1 MLSYQVR
8 NLLLDPSL
16 HIPVEAVWEMDSIS
30 EGSEEIPC
38 LEPWR
43 IQGQISNV
51 GGAVLEFE
59 GSVDTRITQ
68 LCARCMKPVEVPLH
82 IVIQQRFAKD
92 QASDVET
99 PDEDR
104 DILPMENDRIDLDET
119 ILHEV
124 QLGVPMKVLC
134 KEDCKGLCPICGQ
147 DLNEGQCDCEEDNTD
162 PRWEALK
169 GLFSE

>member
-1 MLSYQVR
+1 MLSVQVK

-16 HIPVEAVWEMDSIS
+16 VIPVEAVWERESILTVDG
-30 EGSEEIPC
+30 ETPC

-43 IQGQISNV
+43 IQGKISNV

-59 GSVDTRITQ
+59 GTVDTKITME
-68 LCARCMKPVEVPLH
+68 CGRCMKPVEVPLN

-92 QASDVET
+92 QASNVET
-99 PDEDR
+99 LDQD
-104 DILPMENDRIDLDET
+104 DFLLPIENDRIDLDET

>member
-1 MLSYQVR
+1 MLSFQVK

-16 HIPVEAVWEMDSIS
+16 RIPVKAVWEKETILTVDG
-30 EGSEEIPC
+30 ETAC
-38 LEPWR
+38 LAPWC
-43 IQGQISNV
+43 IQGEIFNV
-51 GGAVLEFE
+51 GGAVLEFN
-59 GSVDTRITQ
+59 GTVDTRIMME
-68 LCARCMKPVEVPLH
+68 CARCMKPVEVPLN

-99 PDEDR
+99 LDQD
-104 DILPMENDRIDLDET
+104 DFILPIENDRIDLDET

-134 KEDCKGLCPICGQ
+134 KEDCKGLCPVCGQ
-147 DLNEGQCDCEEDNTD
+147 DLNEGSCDCEEDNSD

>member
-1 MLSYQVR
+1 MLSFQVR

-16 HIPVEAVWEMDSIS
+16 QIPVDAVWEQESIAAA
-30 EGSEEIPC
+30 GEEIKC

-51 GGAVLEFE
+51 GGAVLEFS
-59 GSVDTRITQ
+59 GTVDTQIAMA
-68 LCARCMKPVEVPLH
+68 CDRCMKPVTVPLH
-82 IVIQQRFAKD
+82 IVIEQRFAKD
-92 QASDVET
+92 QASDASDQE
-99 PDEDR
+99 EW
-104 DILPMENDRIDLDET
+104 DILPIENDRIDLDET

-134 KEDCKGLCPICGQ
+134 KEECKGLCPICGQ
-147 DLNEGQCDCEEDNTD
+147 DLNEGQCDCEDESGD

>member
-1 MLSYQVR
+1 MLSFQVR

-16 HIPVEAVWEMDSIS
+16 QIPVDAVWNQESIATA
-30 EGSEEIPC
+30 GDEIKC

-43 IQGQISNV
+43 IQGRICNV
-51 GGAVLEFE
+51 GGAVLEFS
-59 GSVDTRITQ
+59 GTVDTQIAMT
-68 LCARCMKPVEVPLH
+68 CDRCMKPVMVPLH
-82 IVIQQRFAKD
+82 IVIEQRFAKD
-92 QASDVET
+92 QASDASDQE
-99 PDEDR
+99 EW
-104 DILPMENDRIDLDET
+104 DILPIENDRIDLDET

-134 KEDCKGLCPICGQ
+134 KEECKGLCPICGQ
-147 DLNEGQCDCEEDNTD
+147 DLNEGQCECEDDHID

>member
-1 MLSYQVR
+1 MLSFQVR

-16 HIPVEAVWEMDSIS
+16 HIPVEAVWENHTICT
-30 EGSEEIPC
+30 GNEEVEC

-43 IQGQISNV
+43 IEGQLSNV
-51 GGAVLEFE
+51 GGEVLEFE
-59 GSVDTRITQ
+59 GTVDTRIMMA
-68 LCARCMKPVEVPLH
+68 CARCMKPVEVPLH

-92 QASDVET
+92 QASDMET
-99 PDEDR
+99 LDQDR

-124 QLGVPMKVLC
+124 QLGIPMKVLC
-134 KEDCKGLCPICGQ
+134 KEECKGLCPICGQ
-147 DLNEGQCDCEEDNTD
+147 DLNEGQCGCEEDNSD

>member
-1 MLSYQVR
+1 MLSFQVR

-16 HIPVEAVWEMDSIS
+16 HIPVEAVWERESIPMAD
-30 EGSEEIPC
+30 EEIKC
-38 LEPWR
+38 LDVWK

-51 GGAVLEFE
+51 GGAVLEFV
-59 GSVDTRITQ
+59 GSVDTRIAMT
-68 LCARCMKPVEVPLH
+68 CDRCMKPVVVPLH
-82 IVIQQRFAKD
+82 IVIEQRFAKD
-92 QASDVET
+92 QASDMET
-99 PDEDR
+99 SDQEW
-104 DILPMENDRIDLDET
+104 DILPIENDRIDLDET

-147 DLNEGQCDCEEDNTD
+147 DLNEGQCDCEEDTGD

>member
-1 MLSYQVR
+1 MLSFQVK

-16 HIPVEAVWEMDSIS
+16 HIPVKAVWDQADIPSAD
-30 EGSEEIPC
+30 GVIPC

-43 IQGQISNV
+43 IEGQISNV
-51 GGAVLEFE
+51 GGAVLEFS
-59 GSVDTRITQ
+59 GSIDTRVRME
-68 LCARCMKPVEVPLH
+68 CARCMKPVEVPLH
-82 IVIQQRFAKD
+82 IVVQQRFAKD
-92 QASDVET
+92 QASGVES
-99 PDEDR
+99 PDQEMDL
-104 DILPMENDRIDLDET
+104 LPLENDRIDLDET

-124 QLGVPMKVLC
+124 QLGIPMKVLC

-147 DLNEGQCDCEEDNTD
+147 DLNEGQCDCQEDNRD